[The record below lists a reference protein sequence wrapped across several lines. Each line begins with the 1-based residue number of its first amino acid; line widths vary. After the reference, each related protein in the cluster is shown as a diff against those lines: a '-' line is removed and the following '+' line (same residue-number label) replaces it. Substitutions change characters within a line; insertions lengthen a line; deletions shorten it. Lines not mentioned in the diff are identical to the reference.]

1 MNKRVSIFVIL
12 DILHFIAYSNWL
24 GQFHISLTR
33 EYLIPFRFGLWR
45 QEHNALCF
53 IAAAPTKECR
63 ISLQKHS
70 SCQLHLCQ
78 KYPKKI
84 RLDMRFS
91 NLHTLLLVSRL
102 VWNLIWKG
110 DFFVLASDPSVLS
123 QRISPEKHQ
132 IERLE
137 TYLAANR
144 EV

>member
-63 ISLQKHS
+63 ISTSTGEPISLKFD
-70 SCQLHLCQ
+70 LERRLLCVG
-78 KYPKKI
+78 I
-84 RLDMRFS
+84 
-91 NLHTLLLVSRL
+91 
-102 VWNLIWKG
+102 
-110 DFFVLASDPSVLS
+110 
-123 QRISPEKHQ
+123 
-132 IERLE
+132 
-137 TYLAANR
+137 
-144 EV
+144 